1 MIWPGF
7 PGRVGTLWVS
17 LLKLTSIPASH
28 QPSESSMSFT
38 LCVIRGTTV
47 TLAVLAPD
55 MKQKILA
62 CERFHWGL
70 RCERVQVSESNV
82 LVSHRLRVQKSS
94 K

>member
-17 LLKLTSIPASH
+17 LLKVTSIPASH

-62 CERFHWGL
+62 CERFSG
-70 RCERVQVSESNV
+70 VSGAREC
-82 LVSHRLRVQKSS
+82 K
-94 K
+94 